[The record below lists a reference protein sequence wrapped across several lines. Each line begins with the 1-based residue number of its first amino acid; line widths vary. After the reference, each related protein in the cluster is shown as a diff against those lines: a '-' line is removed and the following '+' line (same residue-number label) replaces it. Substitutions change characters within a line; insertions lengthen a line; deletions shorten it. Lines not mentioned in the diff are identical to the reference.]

1 MKQKSKLES
10 HKKVCENKYFSNVIM
25 PFEDTKILQ
34 FYQYQKSEKASFIIC
49 ADLACLIEKTDECK
63 NNLRNSSTGII

>member
-1 MKQKSKLES
+1 
-10 HKKVCENKYFSNVIM
+10 M

-34 FYQYQKSEKASFIIC
+34 FYQYQKSEKASFTIC

-63 NNLRNSSTGII
+63 NNLQNSSTGII